1 MCKIIRTLL
10 STQTLPCNGKDK
22 IPNKGITGTSKLRGR
37 DPSVPSCK
45 SMLYKGEHCA
55 KDQKN
60 CPYHRRRDCMKSSN

>member
-1 MCKIIRTLL
+1 MCKIIRTLS

-45 SMLYKGEHCA
+45 
-55 KDQKN
+55 
-60 CPYHRRRDCMKSSN
+60 CPCYIKVSIVLRTKRTVRIIDVEIV